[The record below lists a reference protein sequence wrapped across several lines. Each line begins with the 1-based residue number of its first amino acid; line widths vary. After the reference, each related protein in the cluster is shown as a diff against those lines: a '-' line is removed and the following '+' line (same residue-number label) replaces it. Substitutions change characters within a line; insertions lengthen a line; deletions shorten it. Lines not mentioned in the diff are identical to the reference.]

1 MTGNMDKWM
10 GEEVKENKY
19 VDIWMFIN
27 RYVF

>member
-10 GEEVKENKY
+10 GEEVKEIKY
-19 VDIWMFIN
+19 VDIQMFIS